1 MAITLPEQ
9 KALVGFGAFLVGVL
23 FLRRLLAGK
32 GDVFIDRVEE
42 EPATWDEKDD
52 SDAELSEL
60 QRRAVA
66 LLAVD
71 LDLME
76 PTHSPSPNEVLDIQ
90 DTIRKLRT
98 AGKTGEADNLSKLL
112 RQAQSPRGGES

>member
-52 SDAELSEL
+52 ADAELSEL

-76 PTHSPSPNEVLDIQ
+76 PTHSPSPNETLDVQ

-98 AGKTGEADNLSKLL
+98 AGKTGEADHLATLL
-112 RQAQSPRGGES
+112 RQAQSLGGGES